1 MNILRRIAPLL
12 TMLAVVAIGAA
23 IAVALSGCAV
33 QQSFWM
39 PDPGAFG
46 VPVMTFGVIGF

>member
-1 MNILRRIAPLL
+1 LIRIL
-12 TMLAVVAIGAA
+12 TAA
-23 IAVALSGCAV
+23 ITTLLLSGCAV